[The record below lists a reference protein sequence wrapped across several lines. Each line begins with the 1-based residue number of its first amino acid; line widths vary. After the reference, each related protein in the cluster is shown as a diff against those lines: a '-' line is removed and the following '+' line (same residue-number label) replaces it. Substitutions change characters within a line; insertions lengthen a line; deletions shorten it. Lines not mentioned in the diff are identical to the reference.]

1 MPGDMKTPNCL
12 KHLPFKP
19 ACFRFMGRRGP
30 ETGFAVI
37 PVDEDNLREVFLD
50 ERIDTYLADR
60 VLVVF
65 AFKTYNVAKQF
76 RKIADKYQK
85 AHSIV
90 PTMQ

>member
-1 MPGDMKTPNCL
+1 MPSGMKLPNCL
-12 KHLPFKP
+12 KRLPFKP

-37 PVDEDNLREVFLD
+37 PVDEDNLHEVFHD
-50 ERIDTYLADR
+50 EQIDTYLDER

-65 AFKTYNVAKQF
+65 AFKTHKIAKQF